1 MDESD
6 ELSTKAQVLLQR
18 INDYSIPEKKDLEPM
33 VKIVFSE
40 YREMETGKYLPFKEA
55 NEKLGA
61 LDQTFLKENQANDK
75 WVTCI
80 RLDIWCFVL

>member
-1 MDESD
+1 
-6 ELSTKAQVLLQR
+6 
-18 INDYSIPEKKDLEPM
+18 M

-61 LDQTFLKENQANDK
+61 LDQTFEGKSGK
-75 WVTCI
+75 
-80 RLDIWCFVL
+80 